1 MDTIFVFFFGKFGP
15 LHLHLHAWKW
25 NHVHNFVWSY
35 VNRQNL
41 KKYLYPYA
49 AICNDW
55 INWEYTA
62 CHIYD
67 CNYYGYKYVWACII
81 ISGNR
86 YLASGEIQLNDAD
99 LHTVS
104 QPTVSRA
111 ITDVLCALTSPQIVR
126 QFIQF
131 KTAPDHLREQ
141 CLQFN
146 EIAGFPKVLNLVLKL

>member
-1 MDTIFVFFFGKFGP
+1 M
-15 LHLHLHAWKW
+15 
-25 NHVHNFVWSY
+25 
-35 VNRQNL
+35 
-41 KKYLYPYA
+41 
-49 AICNDW
+49 
-55 INWEYTA
+55 
-62 CHIYD
+62 
-67 CNYYGYKYVWACII
+67 
-81 ISGNR
+81 
-86 YLASGEIQLNDAD
+86 ASGEIQLNDAD

-146 EIAGFPKVLNLVLKL
+146 EIAGFPKVLNLVLKLSNVDCNAFKSNRFIFYELYKMKHVHSDHFQELNVLFVLFPW